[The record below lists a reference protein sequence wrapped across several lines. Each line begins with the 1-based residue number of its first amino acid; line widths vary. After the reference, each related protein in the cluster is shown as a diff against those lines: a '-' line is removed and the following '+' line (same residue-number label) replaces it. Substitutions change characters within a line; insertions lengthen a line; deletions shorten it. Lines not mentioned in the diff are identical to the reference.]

1 MNEIKIQVP
10 DGFDGIDEEKSD
22 LSNGIIIFK
31 EKKHTPWRYT
41 KPKLD
46 GWYVGTFSGIRHTQD
61 SVWDTDNMNKFA
73 TEKQARAMLAMAQLS
88 QIIQNDERF
97 GGVVTDEEW
106 GNECKTKYT
115 ISRSRNVI
123 KCFAITYDYSFLA
136 FHTKEQRDL
145 FLQENEDLIRQY
157 LMLD

>member
-10 DGFDGIDEEKSD
+10 EGFDGIDEEKSD

-31 EKKHTPWRYT
+31 EKKPTPWRYS

-46 GWYVGTFSGIRHTQD
+46 GWYVSTFSGIRNTKD
-61 SVWDTDNMNKFA
+61 SIWHSDNMNIFA

-106 GNECKTKYT
+106 ENEFKAKHI
-115 ISRSRNVI
+115 ISRSKNRI
-123 KCFAITYDYSFLA
+123 KCYTVTYDHSFLA
-136 FHTKEQRDL
+136 FHTREQRDL

-157 LMLD
+157 FMLD